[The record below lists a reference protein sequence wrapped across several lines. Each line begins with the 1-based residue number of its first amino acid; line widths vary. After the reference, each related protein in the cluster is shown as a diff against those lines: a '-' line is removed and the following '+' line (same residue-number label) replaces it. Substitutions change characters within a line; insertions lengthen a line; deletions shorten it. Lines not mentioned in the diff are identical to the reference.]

1 MGDNDGVVIVPT
13 NDLETVLSKGKEVK
27 KREWDWLH
35 PDTPGEYTLYEKANG
50 ELARLGC
57 EVDSES

>member
-1 MGDNDGVVIVPT
+1 MGDKDGVVIVPT
-13 NDLETVLSKGKEVK
+13 SDLETVLSKGKEVK

-35 PDTPGEYTLYEKANG
+35 PDTPGEYALYEKVNG